1 MRHRS
6 LGHRAPL
13 LWLCLPLMAGIAIA
27 HNTDVLPTRGALLL
41 AAGFG
46 VIALLAS
53 PDDGERPLPARSRRW
68 VWPWVWAPALAG
80 ALVFAG
86 VALFQQRNPHV
97 AAWDNA
103 PPREVRA
110 LIRVDRVFPRHDGTA
125 AGLGRIVTGHGR
137 VRELVGERVYF
148 SLRGS
153 EADPIRSSV
162 IRVTAVLM
170 PVPHDAAAGSFE
182 GYLASAGAQFRLSR
196 GHIDAVETPPSGYY
210 TFLERAAERM
220 NSWLSAG
227 IMDKRPDLAA
237 VYRAMMLGQ
246 KHELSREQDDVFM
259 HSGTMHLFAINGLH
273 IGVVA
278 LSLHALL
285 ALLRCPRPLAA
296 CVTLAVLWFD
306 VDTTGASPSAV
317 RAFVLVACYEAGFVL
332 RRPAN
337 GLATLSG
344 AALVML
350 LLDPNTLFTA
360 SFQMSY
366 SVVLAI
372 LCLGLPLSEWLE
384 QKTTPFASLPKANWR
399 WWQRSWAFALRWF
412 WPVFGIGLSAS
423 LVSAITGPEF
433 FNVIAPAGFFANLVL
448 VPVAMLVIVAGFA
461 SVLTGA
467 LGLLPL
473 TVLFNHAALLLLFG
487 IDFIIR
493 HSVSLPSA
501 WWAAHWRVGWAAP
514 LVLAVLLASILYGYA
529 RRWHV
534 SRGAWLP
541 PFVIAAFAVIIG
553 VKLG

>member
-1 MRHRS
+1 MRYRS

-13 LWLCLPLMAGIAIA
+13 LWLCLPLMAGIAVA
-27 HNTDVLPTRGALLL
+27 PSTYVLSPRCATLL

-53 PDDGERPLPARSRRW
+53 HQGGNRPWLVRW
-68 VWPWVWAPALAG
+68 AQSIPPWSWAPALAG

-86 VALFQQRNPHV
+86 AALFQQRNPRV
-97 AAWDNA
+97 ATWDKA
-103 PPREVRA
+103 PPREVRT
-110 LIRVDRVFPRHDGTA
+110 LIRVHRIFPRHDGTA
-125 AGLGRIVTGHGR
+125 AGLGTIVTGHGR
-137 VRELVGERVYF
+137 IRELAGQRVYF

-153 EADPIRSSV
+153 EAAPVRSAV
-162 IRVTAVLM
+162 IRATAVLL
-170 PVPHDAAAGSFE
+170 PVPHDAAAGSFD
-182 GYLASAGAQFRLSR
+182 GYLASAGAHFRMSR
-196 GHIDAVETPPSGYY
+196 GRIDGFESPPSAYY
-210 TFLERAAERM
+210 AFLERAADRM
-220 NSWLSAG
+220 NTWLSAG

-246 KHELSREQDDVFM
+246 KHELSQEQDDTFM

-296 CVTLAVLWFD
+296 VVTLAVLWFD

-350 LLDPNTLFTA
+350 LVDPNTLFTA

-372 LCLGLPLSEWLE
+372 LCLGLPFSEWLDE
-384 QKTTPFASLPKANWR
+384 KMKPFAALPKVNWR
-399 WWQRSWAFALRWF
+399 WWQRSWGFVLRWF

-473 TVLFNHAALLLLFG
+473 TVLFNHAALLLLVG
-487 IDFIIR
+487 IDFTIR
-493 HSVSLPSA
+493 HFVAIPSA
-501 WWAAHWRVGWAAP
+501 WRPAHWRVAWAAP

-529 RRWHV
+529 ERWHA
-534 SRGAWLP
+534 SRGAWWP
-541 PFVIAAFAVIIG
+541 PFVIAGLAVVIG
-553 VKLG
+553 VKFG